1 MAKVRELLANNVKR
15 FRGILGI
22 SQIEFAEKVGCSP
35 TLIGKIESTKR
46 FPTANTIDRIAEAL
60 KVSPA
65 DLFVENPKIIQ
76 EKRKS
81 RIINRLIKV
90 INEEI

>member
-1 MAKVRELLANNVKR
+1 MAKVRELLAMNIKR

-22 SQIEFAEKVGCSP
+22 SQIEFSEKVGCSP
-35 TLIGKIESTKR
+35 TLISKIESMKR

-65 DLFVENPKIIQ
+65 DLFIENTKIIQ